1 MTDLGINTEVEEK
14 HGQKTPEK
22 SKVVEG
28 QKTPA
33 KSKVVEGQKNPEK
46 SKVVEEDKKTPI
58 TSKVVK
64 NPESPLHLTP
74 PQLKST
80 GKVFC
85 NFGNLMT

>member
-22 SKVVEG
+22 SKMVEVG
-28 QKTPA
+28 QKTPIT
-33 KSKVVEGQKNPEK
+33 SKVVEGQKNPEK
-46 SKVVEEDKKTPI
+46 SKVVED
-58 TSKVVK
+58 
-64 NPESPLHLTP
+64 PELPLHLTP